1 MTATFFFRRSF
12 LVLLIATLIT
22 ALRLSRTHGTPPS
35 SDCAR
40 ADVEHD
46 VLDSI
51 ALCTSALL
59 VILNYLFF
67 RRAGPS
73 SSIRDAFL
81 DFTLSSRVYRCVRRR
96 RPDHRTSH
104 SGTGRLRGV
113 LTEPLQTVTNN
124 CGGTIW
130 PAMADI
136 GGSPGSFQGWE
147 ASPGFSKTLN
157 VEGNFVGRICTPS

>member
-1 MTATFFFRRSF
+1 
-12 LVLLIATLIT
+12 VLLIATLIT